1 MVWSYSEISLEDLT
15 KLIKNFIDMLILA
28 SGYQSTGRLA
38 HWDSRNIKK
47 CFQWALFLENVSK
60 DLTSSVDYQESVKV
74 LDDALHELTTNIY
87 FPQGLHPLSCVTL
100 GRAKDLL
107 LEHLIHALP
116 MRELHLKAIMTAS
129 VEMDFRKL
137 KGIESDCLDVYLE
150 KLAMIPSEGQ
160 DLNMS
165 RNLMEVSNVAPPD
178 AVRTGK
184 DGDWVDS
191 DFSVSAFQQL
201 GRRQMV
207 VSGVSAVETGLEC
220 IWKSIGQSMHGEL
233 GNMSN
238 SEPVKHM
245 ACLIAE
251 EMPVESM
258 VWDTWRL
265 RSLSYMLDKR
275 TIRLVSG
282 ANLICSAPDG
292 KWTQVFERLNM
303 SSEAADLS
311 ETLELLLLG
320 CVADR
325 WSVVVEHLMSVTY
338 QSLTISRL
346 YQEVFN
352 LPLGSSF
359 NFFLKKSLI
368 NSKEKSII
376 DYLEVLLSN
385 QLNQLWGLSSV
396 LAAVAIPS
404 WSRLFRSYL
413 SELEG
418 QFRGNSLA
426 IRRCSCIGDAVE
438 HRD

>member
-1 MVWSYSEISLEDLT
+1 MVWSYSEISLEDIT

-38 HWDSRNIKK
+38 HWDSHNIIK

-74 LDDALHELTTNIY
+74 LDAALHELTTNIY
-87 FPQGLHPLSCVTL
+87 LPQGLHPLSCVTL

-107 LEHLIHALP
+107 LKHLIHALP
-116 MRELHLKAIMTAS
+116 MRESHLKAIMTAS

-137 KGIESDCLDVYLE
+137 KRIESDCLDVYLE
-150 KLAMIPSEGQ
+150 KLARIPSEGQ
-160 DLNMS
+160 DLNVS

-184 DGDWVDS
+184 DGDWVDG
-191 DFSVSAFQQL
+191 DFSVSAIQQL

-220 IWKSIGQSMHGEL
+220 IWKTIGQSVH
-233 GNMSN
+233 
-238 SEPVKHM
+238 
-245 ACLIAE
+245 E
-251 EMPVESM
+251 EMPVESV
-258 VWDTWRL
+258 VWDRWRS

-292 KWTQVFERLNM
+292 KWTQMFERLDM

-325 WSVVVEHLMSVTY
+325 WSGVVEHLMSVTY
-338 QSLTISRL
+338 QSVTISRL

-359 NFFLKKSLI
+359 NFFK
-368 NSKEKSII
+368 NSKEKSIV